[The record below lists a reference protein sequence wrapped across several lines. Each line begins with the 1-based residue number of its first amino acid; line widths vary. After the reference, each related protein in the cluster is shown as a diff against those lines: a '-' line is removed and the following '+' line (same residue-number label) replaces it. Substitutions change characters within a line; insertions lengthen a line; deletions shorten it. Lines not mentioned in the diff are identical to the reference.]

1 MEKKINKK
9 IHQYILQF
17 KQDIKTQLDQSKKLD
32 KEVYSSVLQFIYDYP
47 NVEINKDDLTKR
59 KRVKNIVPLHE
70 RCCALRASGE
80 QCTRRKKEEWHF
92 CGTHIK
98 GRPHGEVSE
107 KKTGEVFKKK
117 EVWAQDI
124 GGIIYYIDHTNNVYN
139 HTDILDGVA
148 NPRVIA
154 TYNKVGEKYDIPNIF
169 EN

>member
-9 IHQYILQF
+9 VHQYIIKF
-17 KQDIKTQLDQSKKLD
+17 KQDIKNQFDQYSIE
-32 KEVYSSVLQFIYDYP
+32 KEVYSNILQFIYDYP
-47 NVEINKDDLTKR
+47 NIEINKDDLTKR

-70 RCCALRASGE
+70 RCCALRANGE
-80 QCTRRKKEEWHF
+80 QCTRRKKDTSDF
-92 CGTHIK
+92 CGTHVK

-124 GGIIYYIDHTNNVYN
+124 NGIIYYIDHDNNVYD
-139 HTDILDGVA
+139 HTDILDGVV
-148 NPRVIA
+148 NPKVIA
-154 TYNKVGEKYDIPNIF
+154 KYSKENGKYNIPNIF